1 MPEGASRPGASGSNA
16 SGVVLLTG
24 EVNVAQRTTVSDLSG
39 LVMSIMRVVDAEI
52 AALKQGQ
59 GSDLVVECE
68 VRPGKEM
75 KLGMAQRPSVDRGLT
90 STLYKKLAAIDP
102 PVVKGPIKFHVTFK
116 IRGGSNSGD
125 WEPISS
131 P

>member
-1 MPEGASRPGASGSNA
+1 MAPPLDDWSSVTFALDGDTYAAG
-16 SGVVLLTG
+16 GVNSSIDV
-24 EVNVAQRTTVSDLSG
+24 RTLSTSK
-39 LVMSIMRVVDAEI
+39 LVWQL